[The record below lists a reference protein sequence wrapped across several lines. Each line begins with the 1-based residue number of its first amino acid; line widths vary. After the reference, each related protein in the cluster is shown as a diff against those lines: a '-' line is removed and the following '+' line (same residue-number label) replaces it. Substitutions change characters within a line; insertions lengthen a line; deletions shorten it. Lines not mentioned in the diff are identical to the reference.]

1 MPFRGMGSTVFN
13 WTFVLKMPVFFLLS
27 SRDDFRYNE
36 DTEREGMDDEKS
48 QDIYQNDTFDSIDL
62 HMAHGLRKISSS
74 YAPV

>member
-1 MPFRGMGSTVFN
+1 
-13 WTFVLKMPVFFLLS
+13 MPVFFLLS

-62 HMAHGLRKISSS
+62 HMPHRLLKIDSS
-74 YAPV
+74 YASV